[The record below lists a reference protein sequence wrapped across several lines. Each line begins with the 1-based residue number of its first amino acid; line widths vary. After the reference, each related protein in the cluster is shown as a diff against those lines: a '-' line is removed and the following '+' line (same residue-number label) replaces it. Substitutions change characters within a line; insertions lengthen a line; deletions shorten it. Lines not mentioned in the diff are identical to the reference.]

1 MRRLCCLLLAAAGLA
16 ALSGCGG
23 PTMAP
28 VKGRVMFNGQ
38 PVKDAA
44 LTFTPNGKSAEDK
57 DPGKPA
63 IGFTDEN
70 GYYELSTFKP
80 LDGAIVGG
88 HRVSVMLDDTNPA
101 RCKRY
106 KELTFEVK
114 SGANECNVDMD
125 PR

>member
-23 PTMAP
+23 PSMAP
-28 VKGRVMFNGQ
+28 VKGRVMF
-38 PVKDAA
+38 K
-44 LTFTPNGKSAEDK
+44 E
-57 DPGKPA
+57 PGKPA
-63 IGFTDEN
+63 VGFTDEN

-88 HRVSVMLDDTNPA
+88 HRVSVMIDDTNPA

-114 SGANECNVDMD
+114 PGANECNVDMD
-125 PR
+125 AR